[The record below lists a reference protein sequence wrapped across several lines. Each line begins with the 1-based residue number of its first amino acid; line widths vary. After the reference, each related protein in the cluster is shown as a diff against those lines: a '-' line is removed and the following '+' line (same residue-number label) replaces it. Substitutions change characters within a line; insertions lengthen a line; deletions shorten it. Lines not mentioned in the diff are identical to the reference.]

1 MSKVKRGPLESR
13 TILTDMATGEFY
25 EDVNII
31 EYPERVCFK
40 YDFVKQNGQR
50 IVTLSKSLIG
60 HLAVLSNY
68 LEYGTNRLT
77 ISGMGKRLK
86 VMNDE
91 HISRE
96 LNISTKQGNR
106 IITRLIDAKALFFF
120 NEEYYINPTFYLY
133 GASFDS
139 EHLEEMMEQD
149 PEILCHIEHYHKAE
163 INMFK
168 KVAYM

>member
-1 MSKVKRGPLESR
+1 
-13 TILTDMATGEFY
+13 MATGEFY
-25 EDVNII
+25 EDVKII
-31 EYPERVCFK
+31 EYPEQVCFK

-50 IVTLSKSLIG
+50 IVKLSKSLIG

-106 IITRLIDAKALFFF
+106 IITKLIDAKALFFF

-149 PEILCHIEHYHKAE
+149 PEILCHIEGYHKAE